1 MLERHRIAERWRS
14 QRWDGLR
21 FQFPNWSVG
30 LPDFPFDQKDPNGFA
45 SSLDIVA
52 YLDAYAQ
59 FIGTSV
65 RCGVN
70 VTRLRRAQTGG
81 YFIAET
87 AQGPIEASKVV
98 VATGPYQKPIVPTLL
113 SDKLGVFQVH
123 ASDYKNPGQLPAGA
137 VLIVGSGASGAQ
149 LAEELNREGR
159 RVYLSVSRH
168 RRLPRRYRGR
178 DLIGWLSEMGLDRT
192 PTENRGPDTI
202 LPLITGAYGGHTID
216 LRDFAQRG
224 IRLLGRILSERAGVL
239 NIASDL
245 RANIEFGDVAYAA
258 FLDMVDTHV
267 DTHVD
272 AFGLDAA
279 PEPSARVRFADPQSF
294 TEPMD
299 QLDLNEAGVTS
310 VIWATGYSY
319 DFSWIDVPVFEDNG
333 EPRRK
338 GGVTDVPGLYFLGL
352 PWLSKLNSSFLSGI
366 GDDAAS
372 LADHIDSARPAACA
386 GQTSQP

>member
-14 QRWDGLR
+14 QRWDRLR

-45 SSLDIVA
+45 SSPDIVA

-113 SDKLGVFQVH
+113 GDKLGVFQVH

-149 LAEELNREGR
+149 IAEELHREGR

-168 RRLPRRYRGR
+168 RRMPRRYRGR

-192 PTENRGPDTI
+192 PIASRGPDRI

-224 IRLLGRILSERAGVL
+224 IHLLGRVLSAQAGVL
-239 NIASDL
+239 EIASDL
-245 RANIEFGDVAYAA
+245 HANIAFGDIAYAA
-258 FLDMVDTHV
+258 FLDRVDAHV
-267 DTHVD
+267 DAHVD

-279 PEPSARVRFADPQSF
+279 PEPSARVRLPELQSV
-294 TEPMD
+294 TEPIGR
-299 QLDLNEAGVTS
+299 LDLNDAGVTS
-310 VIWATGYSY
+310 VIWATGYLY
-319 DFSWIDVPVFEDNG
+319 DFSWIDLPVFDPNG
-333 EPRRK
+333 EPQHK

-366 GDDAAS
+366 GEDAAS
-372 LADHIDSARPAACA
+372 LADHIVAHRLTA
-386 GQTSQP
+386 

>member
-1 MLERHRIAERWRS
+1 M
-14 QRWDGLR
+14 
-21 FQFPNWSVG
+21 
-30 LPDFPFDQKDPNGFA
+30 
-45 SSLDIVA
+45 
-52 YLDAYAQ
+52 
-59 FIGTSV
+59 
-65 RCGVN
+65 
-70 VTRLRRAQTGG
+70 
-81 YFIAET
+81 
-87 AQGPIEASKVV
+87 V

-168 RRLPRRYRGR
+168 RRMPRRYRGR
-178 DLIGWLSEMGLDRT
+178 DLIWWLSEMGLDRT
-192 PTENRGPDTI
+192 PTENRGPDRI

-267 DTHVD
+267 DAHVD

-299 QLDLNEAGVTS
+299 QLDLNDAGVTS
-310 VIWATGYSY
+310 GIWATGYSY
-319 DFSWIDVPVFEDNG
+319 DFSWTDVPVFEDNG
-333 EPRRK
+333 EPRHK

-372 LADHIDSARPAACA
+372 LADHIVA
-386 GQTSQP
+386 SQVTR